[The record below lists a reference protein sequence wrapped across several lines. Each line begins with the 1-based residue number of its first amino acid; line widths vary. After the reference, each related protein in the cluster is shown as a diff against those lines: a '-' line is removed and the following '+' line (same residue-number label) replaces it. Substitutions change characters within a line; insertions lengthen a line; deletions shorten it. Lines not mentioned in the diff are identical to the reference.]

1 MAIDDDVDECFFFS
15 SLCGDPI
22 PNWETIHNRKR
33 EEYVNIN
40 NNQKPKPK
48 PRT

>member
-1 MAIDDDVDECFFFS
+1 MMLMNVFFS
-15 SLCGDPI
+15 SLCGDPV

-48 PRT
+48 PKPKPRA